1 MKRTIWSW
9 AGLSLFFGLW
19 LCGMSFD
26 HLRLFNLADYE
37 ASDGH
42 SYVPMSHGDYHV
54 PPNHRYRVVIPK
66 MVGVLRSFLP
76 GEAAA
81 APNADKALFFLVNL
95 SLGGVLLT
103 MAYKYLLA
111 NGVGPLA
118 ALLATL
124 MLGACRFVL
133 YSAAR
138 PIIDMGFLL
147 SVMALVYFMH
157 TGQWRA
163 LCLWMPVMILSKEMI
178 YPLLLLPV
186 FLVPKGRRLWL
197 AASYLVSGLVL
208 LVVRREISAIA
219 PVGYES
225 PIDPSWSLTSNSLWG
240 ILTELVFPSIGK
252 NIGFLFSARG
262 GYDVLIAF
270 GILWVFAGAG
280 LVLRVRHAPWWVWVL
295 LPLAIGYGTLNWMW
309 GRMLT
314 MSFPLVIL
322 YAARAVDALYKPG
335 NTLPAVEGNRA

>member
-1 MKRTIWSW
+1 MKRNVLSW

-26 HLRLFNLADYE
+26 HLRLFNLEDYE
-37 ASDGH
+37 ASDGN
-42 SYVPMSHGDYHV
+42 SYVPMSHGDYNV

-76 GEAAA
+76 AEAAA
-81 APNADKALFFLVNL
+81 SPKADKALFFLVNL
-95 SLGGVLLT
+95 SLGGLMLA

-111 NGVGPLA
+111 GGASPIA

-124 MLGACRFVL
+124 MLGGCRFVQ

-138 PIIDMGFLL
+138 PIIDMGLLL
-147 SVMALVYFMH
+147 SVVALVYFMQ

-163 LCLWMPVMILSKEMI
+163 LCLWMPVMILSKEVI
-178 YPLLLLPV
+178 YPLLLLPI

-197 AASYLVSGLVL
+197 AAAYAVSGLVL
-208 LVVRREISAIA
+208 FWVRREISAVA

-240 ILTELVFPSIGK
+240 ILTELVFPSFGK
-252 NIGFLFSARG
+252 NVRFLFSARG
-262 GYDVLIAF
+262 GYDVLIAY
-270 GILWVFAGAG
+270 GVLWIFAGAG
-280 LVLRVRHAPWWVWVL
+280 LVLRVRHAPWWVWSL
-295 LPLAIGYGTLNWMW
+295 LPLAIAYGTMNWMW

-314 MSFPLVIL
+314 MAFPLVIL
-322 YAARAVDALYKPG
+322 YAARAVDAMCGPG
-335 NTLPAVEGNRA
+335 RGLQASEAGRA